1 MSTAPRG
8 GILFR
13 YTPGVGR
20 VAALDCCGTSGTSSP
35 TATCATA
42 YSTVDQ
48 TLAHGTAAVV
58 AHDTVPFSYGITV
71 TTGAGAKFTVPA
83 TGVYKIIPSLQY
95 VGNNGNAA
103 LTIWLRVNGTN
114 VADTSTYTVVKNAEE
129 GVIVTEYLL
138 EMNAGDNVQVCA
150 LATTQDVIVNYIS
163 GGGSGANAYP
173 AAPGIITNMYRIR

>member
-8 GILFR
+8 SILFR

-20 VAALDCCGTSGTSSP
+20 VAALDCCGAGGTP

-42 YSTVDQ
+42 ISTSDQ
-48 TLAHGTAAVV
+48 TLAHGTAAIV

-71 TTGAGAKFTVPA
+71 TTGANTMFTVPA

-95 VGNNGNAA
+95 LGNNGNAA
-103 LTIWLRVNGTN
+103 ISIWLKVNGTN
-114 VADTSTYTVVKNAEE
+114 VADSTTYTVVKNAEE
-129 GVIVTEYLL
+129 GVITCEYLL
-138 EMNAGDNVQVCA
+138 EMNAGDYVQIAA
-150 LATTQDVIVNYIS
+150 LATTQNVIINYIT

>member
-20 VAALDCCGTSGTSSP
+20 VAAVECGTSP
-35 TATCATA
+35 TATCTTA
-42 YSTVDQ
+42 FSTVDQ
-48 TLAHGTAAVV
+48 SLVAGTAANI

-71 TTGAGAKFTVPA
+71 TTGANAAFVVPS
-83 TGVYKIIPSLQY
+83 TGVYKIIPSVQFLSG
-95 VGNNGNAA
+95 GNGS
-103 LTIWLRVNGTN
+103 LTIWVKVNGSN
-114 VADTSTYTVVKNAEE
+114 VANSATLTLAKNGEE
-129 GVIVTEYLL
+129 GIITCEYLL
-138 EMNAGDNVQVCA
+138 ELNMNDSVQVWA
-150 LATTQDVIVNYIS
+150 LAQSANMSINYIA

>member
-8 GILFR
+8 SILFR

-20 VAALDCCGTSGTSSP
+20 VAAIDCCGATSP

-48 TLAHGTAAVV
+48 TLAHGTAAVI

-71 TTGAGAKFTVPA
+71 TTGANAKFTVA
-83 TGVYKIIPSLQY
+83 TAGVYKIIPSLQY
-95 VGNNGNAA
+95 LGNNGNTGI
-103 LTIWLRVNGTN
+103 TIWLKVNGTN
-114 VADTSTYTVVKNAEE
+114 VADTATYTVVKNGEE
-129 GVIVTEYLL
+129 GVITCEYLL
-138 EMNAGDNVQVCA
+138 EMNAGDSVQVA
-150 LATTQDVIVNYIS
+150 AIATTQNVIVNYIA

>member
-8 GILFR
+8 SILFR

-20 VAALDCCGTSGTSSP
+20 VAAIDCCGTSGSSV

-42 YSTVDQ
+42 YSVVDQ
-48 TLAHGTAAVV
+48 TLAHGTAAIV

-71 TTGAGAKFTVPA
+71 TTGANARFTVGA

-95 VGNNGNAA
+95 VGNNGNAGI
-103 LTIWLRVNGTN
+103 TIWLKVNGTN
-114 VADTSTYTVVKNAEE
+114 VADSSTYTVVKNGEE
-129 GVIVTEYLL
+129 GVITCEYLL
-138 EMNAGDNVQVCA
+138 ELNAGDYVQVAA
-150 LATTQDVIVNYIS
+150 LATTQNVIVNYIA

>member
-8 GILFR
+8 GILYR
-13 YTPGVGR
+13 YIPGTGR
-20 VAALDCCGTSGTSSP
+20 VAALDCCGTSSSAL

-42 YSTVDQ
+42 YSTSDQ
-48 TLAHGTAAVV
+48 TLTAGTAAVI
-58 AHDTVPFSYGITV
+58 AHDTSPFSYGITT
-71 TTGAGAKFTVPA
+71 TTGSGAKFTVPA

-95 VGNNGNAA
+95 VSSGGNGA

-114 VADTSTYTVVKNAEE
+114 VPDTSTYTVVKNAEE
-129 GVIVTEYLL
+129 GVITCEYLL
-138 EMNAGDNVQVCA
+138 EMNAGDYVEVVA
-150 LATTQDVIVNYIS
+150 LATTNNIIVNYIA

>member
-20 VAALDCCGTSGTSSP
+20 VAAIDCCGTSGTSSP

-42 YSTVDQ
+42 FSTSDQ

-71 TTGAGAKFTVPA
+71 TTGSDAKFTVSA
-83 TGVYKIIPSLQY
+83 TGVYKIIPSIQY
-95 VGNNGNAA
+95 VGNNGNAGI
-103 LTIWLRVNGTN
+103 TIWLRVNGTD
-114 VADTSTYTVVKNAEE
+114 VANTSTYTVVKNGEE
-129 GVIVTEYLL
+129 GVITCEYLL
-138 EMNAGDNVQVCA
+138 EMNAGDNVQICA
-150 LATTQDVIVNYIS
+150 IAKTQNVIVNYIEA
-163 GGGSGANAYP
+163 GASPGYPYP

>member
-8 GILFR
+8 GILYR

-20 VAALDCCGTSGTSSP
+20 VAALDCCGAMGGLTS
-35 TATCATA
+35 TCATA

-48 TLAHGTAAVV
+48 TLAHGTVAVV

-71 TTGAGAKFTVPA
+71 TTGANAKFTVPA

-114 VADTSTYTVVKNAEE
+114 VADTSTYTVVKNGEE

-150 LATTQDVIVNYIS
+150 LATTQNVVVNHIAA
-163 GGGSGANAYP
+163 GGSGANAYP